1 MIISPPRVKTKQKKH
16 VEDKK
21 LVKQK
26 EKICFLNKKSAHLY
40 YINNII

>member
-1 MIISPPRVKTKQKKH
+1 MIISPPRVKIKQKNH

-26 EKICFLNKKSAHLY
+26 EKICFLNKKSAHLDY
-40 YINNII
+40 FGNII